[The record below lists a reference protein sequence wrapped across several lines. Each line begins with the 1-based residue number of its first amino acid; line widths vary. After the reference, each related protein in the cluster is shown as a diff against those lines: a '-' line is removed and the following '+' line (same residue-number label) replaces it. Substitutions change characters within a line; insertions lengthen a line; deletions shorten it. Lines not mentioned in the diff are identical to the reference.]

1 MEGLVILTVLLAFV
15 LVIRLFDIV
24 FIGVC
29 RLLPMSWRVAIYNW
43 LCTNVFIDEDEEE
56 ETC

>member
-1 MEGLVILTVLLAFV
+1 MEGLVLLAVLLAFV

-43 LCTNVFIDEDEEE
+43 LCANVFIDEEEE
-56 ETC
+56 VC